1 MNIVIAELETQTKI
15 NDIDCITAG
24 AIVGGGTSGSTTVE
38 VGATGE
44 KTFTDA
50 QTFAVTI
57 GVPLEDGKTGSF
69 TFTGGFGF
77 AADFPLNFTTA

>member
-38 VGATGE
+38 VKATGNQ
-44 KTFTDA
+44 TFTDA
-50 QTFAVTI
+50 QTFALTV
-57 GVPLEDGKTGSF
+57 GFPLGDGQKGSL
-69 TFTGGFGF
+69 TLTGGLGV
-77 AADFPLNFTTA
+77 AADFPLKFTTS